1 MHTDKKKEPKLEGHR
16 ERRKCVAHRMKGG
29 GKMRAV
35 EESEKRLRTNQ
46 DQEVTRNELRRG
58 Q

>member
-1 MHTDKKKEPKLEGHR
+1 MCCSQDEG
-16 ERRKCVAHRMKGG
+16 GG

>member
-1 MHTDKKKEPKLEGHR
+1 MCCSQDE
-16 ERRKCVAHRMKGG
+16 GG

-35 EESEKRLRTNQ
+35 EESKKRLRTNQ

>member
-1 MHTDKKKEPKLEGHR
+1 MCCSQDE
-16 ERRKCVAHRMKGG
+16 GG

-35 EESEKRLRTNQ
+35 EENEKRLRTNQ